1 MPMLTSKLF
10 RRPRIA
16 LEDAG
21 TTELRSPEVPQEL
34 YSACPKCKAMH
45 SADDLEK
52 SLRVCPKCGYHFRIG
67 ARRRISYI
75 ADKGSFS
82 EMWSDMR
89 SGDPIK
95 FEGYKD
101 KLIQAESQTG
111 EIEGVITGECTVNG
125 ARTCIFAMDPGFIMG
140 SMGTVVGEKITRL
153 FEYAQA
159 QELPVIG
166 VCVSGGAR
174 MQEGMFSLMQMAK
187 TTGAVK
193 RHSDAGGLFVSVL
206 TDPTTG
212 GVSASFAMDG
222 DITIAEPGALIGFA
236 GPRVIEQTIRQKL
249 KEGFQRSEFV
259 LEKGFIDMICDRREL
274 KGRLAAILAL
284 HRKGAEA

>member
-45 SADDLEK
+45 SADDLER

-75 ADKGSFS
+75 ADEGSFS
-82 EMWSDMR
+82 ELWSDMR
-89 SGDPIK
+89 SCDPIK
-95 FEGYKD
+95 FEGYRD
-101 KLIQAESQTG
+101 KLAQAESQSG
-111 EIEGVITGECTVNG
+111 EIEGVITGECTIEG
-125 ARTCIFAMDPGFIMG
+125 IRLCIFAMESGFIMG
-140 SMGTVVGEKITRL
+140 SMGTVVGEKIARL

-159 QELPVIG
+159 RELPVVG

-193 RHSDAGGLFVSVL
+193 RHSDAGGLFVAVL

-212 GVSASFAMDG
+212 GVTASFAMEG
-222 DITIAEPGALIGFA
+222 DVTIAEPGALIGVA

-249 KEGFQRSEFV
+249 KEGFQGSEFV

-284 HRKGAEA
+284 HRKEAEA

>member
-45 SADDLEK
+45 SADDLER

-75 ADKGSFS
+75 ADEGSFS
-82 EMWSDMR
+82 ELWSDMR
-89 SGDPIK
+89 SCDPIK
-95 FEGYKD
+95 FEGYRD
-101 KLIQAESQTG
+101 KLAQAESQSG
-111 EIEGVITGECTVNG
+111 EIEGVITGECTIEG
-125 ARTCIFAMDPGFIMG
+125 IRLCIFAMESGFIMG
-140 SMGTVVGEKITRL
+140 SMGTVVGEKIARL

-159 QELPVIG
+159 RELPVVG

-193 RHSDAGGLFVSVL
+193 RHSDAGGLFVAVL

-212 GVSASFAMDG
+212 GVTASFAMEG
-222 DITIAEPGALIGFA
+222 DVTIAEPGALIGFA

-284 HRKGAEA
+284 HRKEAEA